1 MKYLLTILF
10 TCSMVYSVEE
20 SVKLK
25 VDEAFKRIDENINYA
40 MGNINGLPSL
50 GKGAVEYAL
59 PMIFER
65 YEKLKTA
72 GGTKFILILLNA
84 VQHDDFPVS
93 KELYDKLVSIS
104 DPKNEEEK
112 LCLMRIIERTPGF
125 AGH

>member
-1 MKYLLTILF
+1 
-10 TCSMVYSVEE
+10 VYSVEE

-25 VDEAFKRIDENINYA
+25 VDEAFKRIDGNINYA

-72 GGTKFILILLNA
+72 GGTKFTLILLNA

-104 DPKNEEEK
+104 DPKNEDEK
-112 LCLMRIIERTPGF
+112 MCLMRIIERTPGF
-125 AGH
+125 TGH